1 MWSRALAL
9 AALAAL
15 AVLINLHAPT
25 VFFDIQL
32 MLGSG
37 VAVLALLLF
46 GWSGLLVGA
55 AALSVTWV
63 RWGHPFELLIG
74 MGLLI
79 WLRWFLDRRNGGRSR
94 QANGRLVLAAIGYW
108 LLLGIPVEMVLFMH
122 RLGVDPVKALGL
134 GLKEAVVSVFS
145 AALGLV
151 AYLVWRA
158 WRLRGLRGRLS
169 ARGITFAVVL
179 LAVSLPGGLITF
191 VLSNQLKATALQA
204 QFQAMQQVAR
214 DVAVEAPQVPMA
226 AAPGMSWR
234 FQAPG
239 EPPLSSDPQLF
250 SRLDRDYLLEMP
262 SRTGLSGLGLLV
274 PRGLSSVLQADA
286 QAYWQVR
293 FGPVAVVQ
301 SADPLIRRLDYEL
314 LLPAFSLIGALL
326 LVAAALAEFLAS
338 AVERQLLGVI
348 RPLQGQPNAEQLPDL
363 GGSVIRELQVLVEL
377 VNRRT
382 RRTRELSTSLQQA
395 RDELAQTALAITE
408 AIPVGTYTM
417 VLRPGAE
424 LAQFSFMSERFLEI
438 CGLEREAAEA
448 DPLKAFACVHPDDY
462 DAWVALNAD
471 TFARKLAFK
480 GQCRVV
486 VDGQVRWILA
496 ESVPRDL
503 ADGSTVWEGVISD
516 ITEQVQ
522 AGLKLRDQEQ
532 ELRRM
537 LSVLPIPVG
546 TNRLDGNQEIVFLNQ
561 RFRDTF
567 GYSAEEL
574 PNLEAWAER
583 AYPDPPYRQQVMDT
597 WQQEVERCLAGGGD
611 VGPMELQVVCKDGSR
626 RDVILTATL
635 RDDRMVGAFL
645 DVTERKRAEAALQQ
659 ASRREAELK
668 ERQRLELAAKL
679 RTSLTAAAVAH
690 EINQPLSSILIN
702 AQLLQAQLCDLPEG
716 DARNLL
722 RPLLEPQIRESQRI
736 VSTIEKM
743 RMLLR
748 NVQTEQQ
755 RLDFVDVITSARLYL
770 RNLLA
775 SHGVALEARGL
786 DQPQWLLGDGA
797 QLQIA
802 VANLIR
808 NAVEAL
814 SQHGVHAP
822 RIRLDLER
830 WGPEHGEPKHG
841 DAAWLRLRVAD
852 NGPGFSD
859 LQLEQLL
866 LASTKPEGSGV
877 GLFVVNTA
885 AQIHGG
891 TLQLGRSAELGGA
904 EVILCLPAQV

>member
-1 MWSRALAL
+1 MWSRALTL
-9 AALAAL
+9 AALAAW
-15 AVLINLHAPT
+15 AVLINLQAPT
-25 VFFDIQL
+25 VFFDVQL
-32 MLGSG
+32 MLGNS

-55 AALSVTWV
+55 AALTVTVV

-79 WLRWFLDRRNGGRSR
+79 WLRWFLDRRHGGRSR
-94 QANGRLVLAAIGYW
+94 QDNGRLVLAAIGYW
-108 LLLGIPVEMVLFMH
+108 LVLGIPAEMLLFML

-158 WRLRGLRGRLS
+158 WRFRGVRGQLS

-179 LAVSLPGGLITF
+179 LAVSLPGVLITF
-191 VLSNQLKATALQA
+191 LLSSQLKATALQA
-204 QFQAMQQVAR
+204 QLQAMQQVAR
-214 DVAVEAPQVPMA
+214 DVAVQAPVGSVASQPAMA
-226 AAPGMSWR
+226 WR
-234 FQAPG
+234 FQVPG
-239 EPPLSSDPQLF
+239 AQPVSSDPQLF
-250 SRLDRDYLLEMP
+250 NSLDRDYLLERP
-262 SRTGLSGLGLLV
+262 SRTGLQGLGLLV
-274 PRGLSSVLQADA
+274 PRGPSPVLKADA
-286 QAYWQVR
+286 QAYWHVR
-293 FGPVAVVQ
+293 SGPVSVVQ
-301 SADPLIRRLDYEL
+301 RADPLIRRLDYEL
-314 LLPAFSLIGALL
+314 LLPAFSLIGVLL
-326 LVAAALAEFLAS
+326 LVATALAELLAS

-348 RPLQGQPNAEQLPDL
+348 RPLQGQPNAERLPDL

-395 RDELAQTALAITE
+395 RNELAQAALAITE

-417 VLRPGAE
+417 VLRPGAD

-438 CGLEREAAEA
+438 CGLERQAAAA
-448 DPLKAFACVHPDDY
+448 DPLLAFACVHPDDY
-462 DAWVALNAD
+462 DAWLALNAD
-471 TFARKLAFK
+471 TFARKLPFK
-480 GQCRVV
+480 GKCRVV
-486 VDGQVRWILA
+486 VRGQVRWILA

-503 ADGSTVWEGVISD
+503 ADGSVVWEGVISD

-522 AGLKLRDQEQ
+522 AEQKLRDQEQ

-546 TNRLDGNQEIVFLNQ
+546 TNRLAGDQEIVFLNQ
-561 RFRDTF
+561 RFLDTF
-567 GYSAEEL
+567 GYAADDL
-574 PNLEAWAER
+574 PTLEAWAER
-583 AYPDPPYRQQVMDT
+583 AYPDPAYRQQVMQV
-597 WQQEVERCLAGGGD
+597 WQHEVERCLAGGGD
-611 VGPMELQVVCKDGSR
+611 VGPMELQVACKDGSF

-645 DVTERKRAEAALQQ
+645 DVTERKRAEAALEQ
-659 ASRREAELK
+659 AYRREAELK
-668 ERQRLELAAKL
+668 ERQRLELEAKL

-702 AQLLQAQLCDLPEG
+702 AQLLQAQLRDLPEG
-716 DARNLL
+716 DDRNLL
-722 RPLLEPQIRESQRI
+722 RPLLEQQVQESERI
-736 VSTIEKM
+736 VTTIEKM

-748 NVQTEQQ
+748 NVQTEHQ
-755 RLDFVDVITSARLYL
+755 RLDFGDVVTSAGLYL
-770 RNLLA
+770 RNRLA
-775 SHGVALEARGL
+775 SHGVSLETRGL
-786 DQPQWLLGDGA
+786 DQPQWLQGDGA

-808 NAVEAL
+808 NAIEAL
-814 SQHGVHAP
+814 SQHAVAAP
-822 RIRLDLER
+822 RIRLSLDR
-830 WGPEHGEPKHG
+830 CG
-841 DAAWLRLRVAD
+841 DEQGGAAWLQLRVAD
-852 NGPGFSD
+852 NGPGFSEQ
-859 LQLEQLL
+859 QLEQLL
-866 LASTKPEGSGV
+866 LASTKPEGCGV

-891 TLQLGRSAELGGA
+891 SLQLGRSAELGGA
-904 EVILCLPAQV
+904 EVLLSLPAQA